1 MYDKQRER
9 GEANLIITNKEKN
22 NDVKT
27 MIVFLLIFYFLW
39 TIKELWLI
47 DYIYAYGEI
56 ISPLIE
62 ALVKGVVWIFP
73 TWLYIKYYLHNDP
86 FGYLKMNVNVF
97 KGLFWGVIL
106 SLLFAFYFIFQTY
119 IINQQSFQF
128 SLSLDDYLNGFIM
141 AGVAEEIVFR
151 GFILQEL
158 DKRLA
163 FWKANIIT
171 AVLFLVVHY
180 PIWIYNDIIFQFGSH
195 LYVFLLGLLF
205 GFVFKKSGSLWAVI
219 LLHAVHNFFVSII

>member
-1 MYDKQRER
+1 MF
-9 GEANLIITNKEKN
+9 ITNKEKN

-27 MIVFLLIFYFLW
+27 MIGFILIFYFVW

-47 DYIYAYGEI
+47 DYIYSYGEI

-86 FGYLKMNVNVF
+86 LDYLKMNVNVI
-97 KGLFWGVIL
+97 KGLFWGVML
-106 SLLFAFYFIFQTY
+106 SLLVAFYFTFQTY
-119 IINQQSFQF
+119 ITNQQSFQF

-141 AGVAEEIVFR
+141 AGIAEEIVFR

-180 PIWIYNDIIFQFGSH
+180 PIWIYNDIIFQFVSH

>member
-1 MYDKQRER
+1 M
-9 GEANLIITNKEKN
+9 IITNKEKN

-27 MIVFLLIFYFLW
+27 MIGFILIFYFVW

-47 DYIYAYGEI
+47 DYIYSYGEI

-73 TWLYIKYYLHNDP
+73 TWLYIKYYLHNKP
-86 FGYLKMNVNVF
+86 FDYLRMNVNVI
-97 KGLFWGVIL
+97 KGLFWGVML
-106 SLLFAFYFIFQTY
+106 SLLVAFYFTFQTY
-119 IINQQSFQF
+119 FINQQSFQF
-128 SLSLDDYLNGFIM
+128 SLSLDDYLNSFIM
-141 AGVAEEIVFR
+141 AGIAEEIVFR

-158 DKRLA
+158 NKRLA

-171 AVLFLVVHY
+171 ALLFLVVHY

-205 GFVFKKSGSLWAVI
+205 GFVYKKTGSLWAVI
-219 LLHAVHNFFVSII
+219 LLHAVHNFFVTII